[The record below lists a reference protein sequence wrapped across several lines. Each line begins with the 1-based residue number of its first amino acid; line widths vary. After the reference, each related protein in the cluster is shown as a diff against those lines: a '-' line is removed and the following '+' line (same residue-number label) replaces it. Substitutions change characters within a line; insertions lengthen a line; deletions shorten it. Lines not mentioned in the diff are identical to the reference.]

1 MNNIKLCI
9 FDVDG
14 VLVNSRALHYPATA
28 AALYEYGCIYSR
40 DEDEAFGTIPTRQ
53 KLHLL
58 AEYGCIDRDDI
69 QDIWELKDTFACEY
83 FDDTILLNENIKS
96 LFDELKV
103 RGMRIAL
110 GSNARYTFL
119 EKVVN
124 ALGVE
129 DLVDYVTSAQDGK
142 AKPDPYMYTNAMDMF
157 MASKDETI
165 IFEDSEV
172 GRQAAYASGAWVY
185 EVESYDELSLGILNE
200 TDCSSGQ
207 FKWSKSIN
215 RKQSRTDSTLYRKWR

>member
-14 VLVNSRALHYPATA
+14 VLVNSRALHYPATRD
-28 AALYEYGCIYSR
+28 ALAKYGCIYSR
-40 DEDEAFGTIPTRQ
+40 EDDDNFGTIPTRH

-58 AEYGCIDRDDI
+58 AEYGCISVEDVD
-69 QDIWELKDTFACEY
+69 DIWELKDTFACEY
-83 FDDTILLNENIKS
+83 FDDTILVNEQIRP
-96 LFDELKV
+96 LFDELKS

-119 EKVVN
+119 RKVVDT
-124 ALGVE
+124 LGVD

-142 AKPDPYMYTNAMDMF
+142 AKPDPYMYKNAMDKF
-157 MASKDETI
+157 LATPNETI

-200 TDCSSGQ
+200 THCSSGQ

-215 RKQSRTDSTLYRKWR
+215 RKQPRTDSTLYRKWR